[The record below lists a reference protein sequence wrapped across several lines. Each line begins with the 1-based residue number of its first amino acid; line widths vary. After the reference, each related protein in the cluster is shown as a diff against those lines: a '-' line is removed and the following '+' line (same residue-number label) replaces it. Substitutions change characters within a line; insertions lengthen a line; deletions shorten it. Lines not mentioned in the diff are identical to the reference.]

1 MKEILNIKNCAL
13 ILGVA
18 FLVLGAIN
26 STLENVT
33 GGAACFA
40 AGVIVIVLF
49 HFDVKS
55 FNVFGLAAELR
66 EKLSE
71 ADDILKKLRG
81 ISLPISEIAITTA
94 SQAGRYDSVVP
105 KRKLY
110 DFVTSISGELK
121 SMKVSVDEIERVRDS
136 WYLATSIDMALPIHR
151 EIQNKINH
159 HRQIALKKNDDR
171 NKKIIVLNEEETK
184 ELDEQIGNIEY
195 DHWNYYEEDGRY
207 VNPNYKTYPE
217 YFKNLISK
225 LRGVPEKDKAEMLVN
240 INEYI
245 LDLEYLINQRDIRRP
260 SVWFDKS

>member
-1 MKEILNIKNCAL
+1 MKNVINIKNGAL
-13 ILGVA
+13 LLGIT
-18 FLVLGAIN
+18 FLILGAIN

-40 AGVIVIVLF
+40 AGVIVIILF

-71 ADDILKKLRG
+71 AEEILKKLRG

-94 SQAGRYDSVVP
+94 SQAGKYDSAIP

-110 DFVTSISGELK
+110 DFVTSISDELK
-121 SMKVSVDEIERVRDS
+121 SMKVSADEIERVRDS

-151 EIQNKINH
+151 EIQNKINQ
-159 HRQIALKKNDDR
+159 HRKAILKKNDDR
-171 NKKIIVLNEEETK
+171 NNKRIILSEEEEK

-195 DHWNYYEEDGRY
+195 DHWHYYEEDAQY
-207 VNPNYKTYPE
+207 VNPNYKTYPD
-217 YFKNLISK
+217 YFTNLIVK
-225 LRGVPEKDKAEMLVN
+225 LTGVPDKDKAEMLVN
-240 INEYI
+240 INEHI
-245 LDLEYLINQRDIRRP
+245 LDMKYLINHRDIRRP
-260 SVWFDKS
+260 DVWFDKS